1 MRRLARIGYH
11 KRRRVPTLSTYT
23 SYALTGIKNREMLLA
38 AIATMGLQ
46 AQVHEKATRLSG
58 YYRTDNKMT
67 AQIVIPKAEFTKIG
81 TYSYLDIG
89 FLEGT
94 DGTFTCQTDGHLPT
108 MVKDPKNPEGP
119 MVKFEQAIQTAYA
132 RVNGDAAVKTILTKT
147 IPRLKQLGKIP
158 ANATVRRQA
167 LPNGTTKV
175 LVSY

>member
-1 MRRLARIGYH
+1 VRRLARIGYH

-23 SYALTGIKNREMLLA
+23 SYALTGIKNREVLLA

-46 AQVHEKATRLSG
+46 AQVHEQATRLSG

-89 FLEGT
+89 FLEGA

-108 MVKDPKNPEGP
+108 MVKDPKGGDA
-119 MVKFEQAIQTAYA
+119 MVRFEDAIQTAYA

-158 ANATVRRQA
+158 ANATVRRQS

>member
-89 FLEGT
+89 FLEAA

-108 MVKDPKNPEGP
+108 MVKDPKGTET
-119 MVKFEQAIQTAYA
+119 MVRFEDAIQTAYA
-132 RVNGDAAVKTILTKT
+132 RVAGDKAVTTILTKT